1 MFCVKDRNP
10 KSDTTKVPT
19 CQFILTSCSNC
30 SMTTIT
36 AIHFLLPK
44 VFLILLCFL
53 FQVSAYHDKFVLR
66 QLKSFIQPVID
77 WEAGLVGRL
86 ASIMNT
92 NASSQFQLN
101 FEKFVRFILHE
112 LQTNMQ
118 SYGSLHWWPFTR
130 LCGLCHVEYDFVG
143 KIETL
148 EADVTH
154 LASTKLPMY
163 QGQIEAVFGQKINKN
178 HDKSEKTAHLYFKQL
193 KKDLVLELY
202 SVYEDDFLVGG
213 YEYPQSYLDS
223 AS

>member
-1 MFCVKDRNP
+1 MFQLFHDDNRSDSFSA
-10 KSDTTKVPT
+10 KSVSYP
-19 CQFILTSCSNC
+19 
-30 SMTTIT
+30 
-36 AIHFLLPK
+36 
-44 VFLILLCFL
+44 LLCFL

-118 SYGSLHWWPFTR
+118 SYGSLHWWPFSR